1 VRGFATL
8 SELADC
14 AGQEIGVS
22 DWLVIDQERVDGFA
36 RSGGDDLWIHI
47 DTERARTELPGGRTI
62 VHGFLLLALVTH
74 LSGRIW
80 SVASLT
86 GGLLYGVDNVRFPAS
101 VATGSAV
108 RLRQSIESAGFTEK
122 GLRVTF
128 NNVIEAEGLARPA
141 AVARTTSILMEQGA
155 LSATVREQ

>member
-1 VRGFATL
+1 MKCFATL
-8 SELADC
+8 SELAAC

-22 DWLVIDQERVDGFA
+22 DRLVIDQERVDGFA
-36 RSGGDDLWIHI
+36 RSGGDNLWIHV

-62 VHGFLLLALVTH
+62 IHGFLLLSLVTH

-122 GLRVTF
+122 GLRITF
-128 NNVIEAEGLARPA
+128 NNVIEAEGLTRPG
-141 AVARTTSILMEQGA
+141 AVARTTSILMEQTAGSAA
-155 LSATVREQ
+155 LQKR